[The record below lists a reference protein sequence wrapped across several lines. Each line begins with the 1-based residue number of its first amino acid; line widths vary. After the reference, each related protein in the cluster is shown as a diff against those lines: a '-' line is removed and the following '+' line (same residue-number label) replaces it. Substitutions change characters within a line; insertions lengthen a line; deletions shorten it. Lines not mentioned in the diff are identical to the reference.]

1 MGSMK
6 KLLLVGTASIL
17 ASLLGGCVVAPIPE
31 PVAYGPPPPRVVVA
45 PPPAVV
51 VRPAPVYRYY
61 PAPYWRR
68 WH

>member
-6 KLLLVGTASIL
+6 LPTILVL
-17 ASLLGGCVVAPIPE
+17 ASTLAGCVVAPIPE
-31 PVAYGPPPPRVVVA
+31 PVVYGPPRVVYA
-45 PPPAVV
+45 PPPPAVV

-61 PAPYWRR
+61 PGPYWRR